1 VSVVPAPGTVS
12 FARGIPSP
20 EMFPVEA
27 LALSAWRAVERDG
40 RVALNYGPPG
50 GFAPL
55 REWLG
60 ARHGVAPERVLV
72 TPGSLIG
79 LNFVVTHAFR
89 DGGTAIVEAPTYD
102 RVLHALAAA
111 GAVIATVDN
120 TAAGLDL
127 DHLRELV
134 AVDPKPRLF
143 YVLPT
148 FHNPTGRTLTLEQRR
163 ELVAIAV
170 EHDLLV
176 VEDDPYGLL
185 RIDGEP
191 RPYVYE
197 LLREAGGE
205 HLAVFASSFSKSV
218 APGLRVGYIV
228 LPEALVAPFEALAT
242 RTYVS
247 PPLLPQ
253 AQLLDFLASG
263 AFEPHLEFLA
273 SFLRPR
279 RDALLERLEAD
290 LSGLAQWTRPEG
302 GYFLWLELPP
312 EVDAGKLNAAAT
324 AAGVSFV
331 PGAGFYV
338 GGRGH
343 DTARLSFSFPSVD
356 EIREGARR
364 LTSLVLDTL
373 DRGSAQSPPATTR
386 GRR

>member
-1 VSVVPAPGTVS
+1 MSVLPATGTIS

-20 EMFPVEA
+20 DMFPVEA
-27 LALSAWRAVERDG
+27 LAESARRAVENAG
-40 RVALNYGPPG
+40 RVALNYGPPAG
-50 GFAPL
+50 YAPL

-60 ARHGVAPERVLV
+60 ARHGVDPERVLV

-79 LNFVVTHAFR
+79 INFVVSHLFR

-102 RVLHALAAA
+102 RMLHSLAAA
-111 GAVIATVDN
+111 RADVVTVDN
-120 TAAGLDL
+120 TAGGLDL
-127 DHLRELV
+127 GRLREL
-134 AVDPKPRLF
+134 AAGDPKPKLL

-163 ELVAIAV
+163 ELAAIAV
-170 EHDLLV
+170 EHELLV
-176 VEDDPYGLL
+176 FEDDPYGLL
-185 RIDGEP
+185 RIEGRP
-191 RPYVYE
+191 QPYVHE
-197 LLREAGGE
+197 LLRDAGGE

-218 APGLRVGYIV
+218 APGLRVGYLV
-228 LPEALVAPFEALAT
+228 LPEALVAPIQALAM

-279 RDALLERLEAD
+279 RDALLERFDAD
-290 LSGLAQWTRPEG
+290 LSGLAHWTRPEG
-302 GYFLWLELPP
+302 GYFLWLDLPP
-312 EVDAGKLNAAAT
+312 EVDAEELNAAAG

-331 PGAGFYV
+331 PGAGFF
-338 GGRGH
+338 GGRGGRN
-343 DTARLSFSFPSVD
+343 TARISFSYPSVD

-364 LTSLVLDTL
+364 LTALVRETL
-373 DRGSAQSPPATTR
+373 AR
-386 GRR
+386 

>member
-1 VSVVPAPGTVS
+1 MSVLPTTGTIS

-20 EMFPVEA
+20 DMFPIEA
-27 LALSAWRAVERDG
+27 LAESARRAVELHG
-40 RVALNYGPPG
+40 RVALNYGPPA

-55 REWLG
+55 RDWLA
-60 ARHGVAPERVLV
+60 ARHGVSPERVLV

-79 LNFVVTHAFR
+79 LNFVVNHLCR

-102 RVLHALAAA
+102 RMLHVLDAA
-111 GAVIATVDN
+111 GAAVVTVDN
-120 TAAGLDL
+120 TADGLDL
-127 DHLRELV
+127 DHLREL
-134 AVDPKPRLF
+134 AAGDLKPKLL

-163 ELVAIAV
+163 ELAAIAV
-170 EHDLLV
+170 EHQLLV
-176 VEDDPYGLL
+176 FEDDPYGLL
-185 RIDGEP
+185 RIEGEP
-191 RPYVYE
+191 LPYVHE

-218 APGLRVGYIV
+218 APGLRVGYLL
-228 LPEALVAPFEALAT
+228 LPEALVAPIETLAT

-263 AFEPHLEFLA
+263 AFEPHLAFLA

-290 LSGLAQWTRPEG
+290 LSGLAEWTRPEG
-302 GYFLWLELPP
+302 GYFLWLDLPRGI
-312 EVDAGKLNAAAT
+312 DAGELNAAASE
-324 AAGVSFV
+324 AGVSFV
-331 PGAGFYV
+331 PGTGFFG

-343 DTARLSFSFPSVD
+343 STARLSFSYPSVD
-356 EIREGARR
+356 EIRAGAER
-364 LTSLVLDTL
+364 LTALVRESLE
-373 DRGSAQSPPATTR
+373 R
-386 GRR
+386 